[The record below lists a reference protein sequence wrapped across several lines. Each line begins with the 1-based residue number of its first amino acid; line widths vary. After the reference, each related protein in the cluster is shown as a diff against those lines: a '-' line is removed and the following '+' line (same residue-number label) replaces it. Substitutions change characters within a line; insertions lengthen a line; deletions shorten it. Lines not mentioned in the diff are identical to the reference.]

1 MNEAPR
7 QAWVC
12 VLSVA
17 DTVSAA
23 AMVARLEGEGV
34 PSRIEKG
41 TQLLGEGQLCAIVV
55 PPQFERQ
62 AISILADGQFTEDE
76 LAFLATGQLACDDAK
91 E

>member
-1 MNEAPR
+1 MSE

-23 AMVARLEGEGV
+23 AVITRLESEGV
-34 PSRIEKG
+34 PARIEKG
-41 TQLLGEGQLCAIVV
+41 TQILGEGQLCAIVV

-62 AISILADGQFTEDE
+62 AMAILADGQFTDDE
-76 LAFLATGQLACDDAK
+76 LAFLATGQLSCDDAK

>member
-1 MNEAPR
+1 M
-7 QAWVC
+7 C

-23 AMVARLEGEGV
+23 ALLARLQGEGI
-34 PSRIEKG
+34 PSRVEKG

-55 PPQFERQ
+55 PPEFEHQ
-62 AISILADGQFTEDE
+62 ATAALADAQFTDEE
-76 LAFLATGQLACDDAK
+76 LAFLATGQVSCEDAK